1 MTKPLGSRDTSA
13 SDSAR
18 PDAVLQRDSEPCRP
32 THSPGLRVRPK
43 AWPAR
48 PLAALYGDLTAEL
61 GGHQPASPGAADARP
76 EGHTGALD
84 QVWDMSANWL

>member
-1 MTKPLGSRDTSA
+1 MTKPHGSRDTSA

-32 THSPGLRVRPK
+32 THPPGLRVRPE

-48 PLAALYGDLTAEL
+48 PLATLYGDLTAEL
-61 GGHQPASPGAADARP
+61 GRRHPGAQGRLT
-76 EGHTGALD
+76 HTQKGT
-84 QVWDMSANWL
+84 QGR